1 MNPFLIEQFLIT
13 DIINLF
19 RPKAPGV
26 DPAAAKAQAEQ
37 AEKLKTAEAK
47 EKREK
52 RSRDAVLFANT
63 GRRGRATLFQAT
75 GEKGVPKTKLGA

>member
-1 MNPFLIEQFLIT
+1 MVS

-19 RPKAPGV
+19 KPKKPGV
-26 DPAAAKAQAEQ
+26 DPAAARAQAEQ
-37 AEKLKTAEAK
+37 AEKLNIAEAK

-52 RSRDAVLFANT
+52 RSRDLVLASNQ